1 MLKTSKMR
9 NLLLLLSFAAVTCP
23 AMAQNQ
29 NPGETTTDTISFV
42 SGPQDSLC
50 NTIFKTEGCS
60 EHAEYANAENMPQVP
75 GYKELA
81 AMAWTYNYG
90 NCPKGWVRSML
101 HFNGINNIPQ
111 NAIITKAEM
120 KLFGW
125 QKPAVSSSVGN
136 SYYPGSPYTS
146 SGSNEMLIKRI
157 SQPIHYPTVTWNT
170 QPATDTPVVVTR
182 PSQSQY
188 GDDLVIDVARL
199 VQDMVSKQEFYGFMM
214 MLQDEN
220 LYRAFG
226 FHSCFA
232 ENPAQRPQLHVTY
245 TTNPTTGLNNVIN
258 ENYLEIYP
266 QPAGDAANVQYV
278 ANAPANIPYGLY
290 DMRGVRV
297 LQGEVQATAGS
308 NNFQLQ
314 LANLP
319 SGVYVFTMT
328 DGNTTVRKR
337 LVKQ

>member
-1 MLKTSKMR
+1 MK

-23 AMAQNQ
+23 AMAQNE
-29 NPGETTTDTISFV
+29 PPKEIVTDTVSIV
-42 SGPQDSLC
+42 SGPMDSLC

-60 EHAEYANAENMPQVP
+60 PGSEYGNVENTPQKP
-75 GYKELA
+75 GYKEIT
-81 AMAWTYNYG
+81 AMAWTYNQG
-90 NCPKGWVRSML
+90 NCPKGWVRSLL

-125 QKPAVSSSVGN
+125 QNPAISSTVGN
-136 SYYPGSPYTS
+136 SYYPGSPYIS

-157 SQPIHYPTVTWNT
+157 TQPVHYPTVTWNT
-170 QPATDTPVVVTR
+170 QPATDTPAVVTR
-182 PSQSQY
+182 PSQAQY
-188 GDDLVIDVARL
+188 GDDLVLDVARL
-199 VQDMVSKQEFYGFMM
+199 VQDMVARQEFYGFMM
-214 MLQDEN
+214 MLQDET

-232 ENPAQRPQLHVTY
+232 ENPAKRPQLYITY
-245 TTNPTTGLNNVIN
+245 TTVSVGVNNVLN

-266 QPAGDAANVQYV
+266 QPAGDMAYVEYV
-278 ANAPANIPYGLY
+278 ANTSADVQYSLY

-297 LQGEVQATAGS
+297 AQGEAQATTGRNS
-308 NNFQLQ
+308 LQLQ

-328 DGNTTVRKR
+328 DGRSQLRKR
-337 LVKQ
+337 IVKQ

>member
-1 MLKTSKMR
+1 MK

-23 AMAQNQ
+23 AMAQNE
-29 NPGETTTDTISFV
+29 PPKEIVTDTVSIV
-42 SGPQDSLC
+42 SGPMDSLC

-60 EHAEYANAENMPQVP
+60 PGSEFGNVENTPQKP
-75 GYKELA
+75 GYKEIT
-81 AMAWTYNYG
+81 AMAWTYNQVS
-90 NCPKGWVRSML
+90 CPRGWVRSLL

-125 QKPAVSSSVGN
+125 QNPAISSTVGN
-136 SYYPGSPYTS
+136 SYYPGSPYIS

-157 SQPIHYPTVTWNT
+157 TQPVHYPTVTWNT
-170 QPATDTPVVVTR
+170 QPATDTPAVVTR
-182 PSQSQY
+182 PSQAQY
-188 GDDLVIDVARL
+188 GDDLVLDVARL
-199 VQDMVSKQEFYGFMM
+199 VQDMVARQEFYGFMM
-214 MLQDEN
+214 MLQDET

-232 ENPAQRPQLHVTY
+232 ENPAKRPQLYITY
-245 TTNPTTGLNNVIN
+245 TTVSVGVNNVLN
-258 ENYLEIYP
+258 ENYMEIYP
-266 QPAGDAANVQYV
+266 QPANDMVYVEYV
-278 ANAPANIPYGLY
+278 ANTSADVQYSLY

-297 LQGEVQATAGS
+297 AQGEAQATTGRNS
-308 NNFQLQ
+308 LQLQ

-328 DGNTTVRKR
+328 DGRSQLRKR
-337 LVKQ
+337 IVKQ